1 MKYSPNLGGGEEN
14 FYNYTT
20 NDNKNVCFNKNGTY
34 VYTLY
39 YKILC
44 KTNLWNNFTSLF
56 FHNFFHHFTEP
67 MIYIQCST
75 SF

>member
-1 MKYSPNLGGGEEN
+1 MKYSPNLGGGKEN

-39 YKILC
+39 FKILC
-44 KTNLWNNFTSLF
+44 KTNWISLEQ
-56 FHNFFHHFTEP
+56 FHISIFSQLPSSLH
-67 MIYIQCST
+67 
-75 SF
+75 